1 MRTRLLTAATALVAL
16 FGTARA
22 EPCLPPTPVPDF
34 EHAVIKTTD
43 LGHRVWLLEG
53 ASGTVGGNVS
63 VIVGDDGV
71 IVVDNMFGQMYGKLK
86 AAIAAVTSQPVR
98 YVVNT
103 HFHRDHT
110 GGNGDFAQEGAVVV
124 AHENVKRVLESGS
137 RSGLTCTPVPPVPEI
152 ALPKQTYQDTMTL
165 RLAGRTAELRHYADT
180 HTNGDTAI
188 WLPDANILIAG
199 DLAFF
204 GRYPNIDFLFGGSI
218 DGAIRGADELLK
230 LVGPDTTVVPGH
242 GPAGT
247 TATLREYRT
256 MLADARERVAK
267 LEAGGKTEDEVV
279 AAHPTADYD
288 AKLKA
293 GERNSGNFLRG
304 VYRSLPKG

>member
-1 MRTRLLTAATALVAL
+1 MAAAAFVAL
-16 FGTARA
+16 CGAAQA
-22 EPCLPPTPVPDF
+22 EPCLPPTPTPDF
-34 EHAVIKTTD
+34 ANAVIRTTD
-43 LGHRVWLLEG
+43 LGHRTFLLEG
-53 ASGTVGGNVS
+53 TSGTVGGDVA

-71 IVVDNMFGQMYGKLK
+71 ILVDNMYGQMFGKLK
-86 AAIAAVTSQPVR
+86 AAIVAITPLPVR

-110 GGNGDFAQEGAVVV
+110 GGNEAFAREGAVVV
-124 AHENVKRVLESGS
+124 AHENVKRVLASGS
-137 RSGLTCTPVPPVPEI
+137 RSGLTCTPVPPVPEA

-165 RLAGRTAELRHYADT
+165 RLSGRTAELRHYADT

-188 WLPDANILIAG
+188 WLPDANILITG

-218 DGAIRGADELLK
+218 DGAIRGADELLRLAK
-230 LVGPDTTVVPGH
+230 PDTTIVPGH

-247 TATLREYRT
+247 TATLREYRA
-256 MLADARERVAK
+256 MLADARERVARLK
-267 LEAGGKTEDEVV
+267 TEGRTEDEVV
-279 AAHPTADYD
+279 AARPTADHD
-288 AKLKA
+288 TRLKA
-293 GERNSGNFLRG
+293 GERNIGNFLRG